1 MEITSLCLMLCFTP
15 LGATLTITP
24 NRSQF
29 FQYDKIS
36 VRCPVQENSSGWTVQ
51 RTTSLKSFVA
61 CTVWGKPGESSCTI
75 DDALPSDTGVY
86 WCESEQRE
94 YSNSINITVT
104 DGVVILESPSL
115 PVAVGDKVTL
125 RCSYKEE
132 DQDKSTS
139 DFSAAFYRANVFIG
153 TERGEI
159 ILQSVSKSDE
169 GFYECEH
176 PRKGKSKRSWLAVRA
191 QPTGFAPPP
200 PPPPSCPPP
209 SCPPPPPPPPSC
221 PPPPPPPPPPSC
233 PPPPPPPPPPAVMSL
248 PNLVCPILLFILYNA
263 ILIFCVYTYRRW
275 ARARANAKRGAAGI

>member
-1 MEITSLCLMLCFTP
+1 MEITSLCLLLCFTP
-15 LGATLTITP
+15 LAAALSISP

-29 FQYDKIS
+29 FQYEKIYL
-36 VRCPVQENSSGWTVQ
+36 RCEEKVNSSGWMVK
-51 RTTSLKSFVA
+51 RNTSASISEVCKRGWA
-61 CTVWGKPGESSCTI
+61 IPGNSSCKIEYT
-75 DDALPSDTGVY
+75 DETDTGVY

-132 DQDKSTS
+132 DQKKSTS

-153 TERGEI
+153 AEKGEI

-191 QPTGFAPPP
+191 QP
-200 PPPPSCPPP
+200 PS
-209 SCPPPPPPPPSC
+209 
-221 PPPPPPPPPPSC
+221 PPPPPPPPPL
-233 PPPPPPPPPPAVMSL
+233 PPLMSL
-248 PNLVCPILLFILYNA
+248 PNLVCTILLFILYNA

-275 ARARANAKRGAAGI
+275 ARARADAKRGAAGI